1 MLFGKILVP
10 YDGSKQ
16 AQNALN
22 KAVYLGSL
30 INDSQIVILYVVSE
44 IKVPPIVFDKKI
56 RDYKTREMT
65 SISGYLRNLR
75 KDARDIMENRLD
87 DLVRKYK
94 NSVQIKAVITEGR
107 PEVKIIEY
115 ANNHQINLIVIGES
129 GLRGISRFMMGSVS
143 RTISEKATC
152 IVMIVR

>member
-44 IKVPPIVFDKKI
+44 IKVPPIVFDKKFVTT
-56 RDYKTREMT
+56 KP
-65 SISGYLRNLR
+65 
-75 KDARDIMENRLD
+75 AR
-87 DLVRKYK
+87 
-94 NSVQIKAVITEGR
+94 
-107 PEVKIIEY
+107 
-115 ANNHQINLIVIGES
+115 
-129 GLRGISRFMMGSVS
+129 
-143 RTISEKATC
+143 
-152 IVMIVR
+152 